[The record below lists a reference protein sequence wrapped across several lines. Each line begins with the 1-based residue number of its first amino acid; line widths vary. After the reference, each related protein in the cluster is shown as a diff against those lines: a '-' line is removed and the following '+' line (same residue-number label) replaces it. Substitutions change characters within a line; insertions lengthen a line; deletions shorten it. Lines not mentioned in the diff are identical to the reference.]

1 MKKFAKALAILL
13 LATSAQA
20 WEFMFSSMGW
30 NVDLDM
36 YGLPEH
42 TSGVKWNNL
51 TLSPYLEVLYGY
63 DSNPGRAH
71 KGSQSS
77 TVGTMTLGSTM
88 AYTSFSTHTSFSGNI
103 YFSTDQYV
111 KNSRDNNKKTFGA
124 QFSQRHSM
132 PSGWYATLSE
142 GYIRGMYNDYSLG
155 TIEKYQ
161 KRKSASRDTMS
172 LGLGIGRSSPGS
184 NWTYGGN
191 LAYEQTSYSDKQY
204 YNKHDNISAG
214 LSLGRAI
221 SAKTSANLSG
231 SWSHRTS
238 KYTDDVDSYS
248 LQAGLSTRLQ
258 PKVTYNTSLGLRY
271 SRAANGW
278 DNWGASYDLGAGWK
292 ISQKWSASLHGSS
305 WLQPSEIATP
315 NLSTENYVSMY
326 HTIGGGVNYIPL
338 RRLST
343 TTQYLFRRG
352 QFKYIGAYD
361 PDKGY
366 ALNDCVD
373 NLHMLR
379 FAATFTLTRYL
390 SLVGSAQYQ
399 TMYSDMKE
407 REYDEYSASLG
418 LRLKY

>member
-1 MKKFAKALAILL
+1 MKKFAKALAVLL

-42 TSGVKWNNL
+42 SSGVKWNNL
-51 TLSPYLEVLYGY
+51 TLSPYLELLYGY
-63 DSNPGRAH
+63 DSNPARAH
-71 KGSQSS
+71 GGSKSS

-88 AYTSFSTHTSFSGNI
+88 AYTSFSTHTTLSGNV

-132 PSGWYATLSE
+132 PSGWHATLSE
-142 GYIRGMYNDYSLG
+142 GYIRGMYNDYYYGAVEQSG
-155 TIEKYQ
+155 KT
-161 KRKSASRDTMS
+161 RKTATRDTMS
-172 LGLGIGRSSPGS
+172 LGLGVGRSSPAS
-184 NWTYGGN
+184 NWNYGGN
-191 LAYEQTSYSDKQY
+191 VAYEQTNYSYKDL
-204 YNKHDNISAG
+204 YNKHDNVSGG
-214 LSLGRAI
+214 LTVGRAL

-238 KYTDDVDSYS
+238 RYTHDVDSYS
-248 LQAGLSTRLQ
+248 LQAGLSSRLQ
-258 PKVTYNTSLGLRY
+258 PKVTYNTSAGFRY
-271 SRAANGW
+271 SRAQNGW
-278 DNWGASYDLGAGWK
+278 DDWGASYDVGAGWK

-305 WLQPSEIATP
+305 WLQPSEISSQSQGTQ
-315 NLSTENYVSMY
+315 NYISTYQ
-326 HTIGGGVNYIPL
+326 TIGGGVNFIPV

-352 QFKYIGAYD
+352 QFKYIDG
-361 PDKGY
+361 KTENT
-366 ALNDCVD
+366 LNDCVD
-373 NLHMLR
+373 NLHMIR
-379 FAATFTLTRYL
+379 FASTFTLTRYL

-399 TMYSDMKE
+399 TLYSDIKL